1 MGKGPLNVNVQ
12 RLSEKASAGKQSAG
26 FFFYMIC
33 ALLMMSIVVGSSSG
47 QENRTVRVLTFEG
60 NKIFRTAEIGRWMRT
75 KEGGAFQ
82 QADFQADLESL
93 IAHYSAEGFLFAKV
107 DSFYIVSLPDTSKID
122 ITVVIDEGKPAVVH
136 SVSFDGANVLRP
148 SDLQAKMETR
158 TGKRFIPL
166 LLESDIKNL
175 LHEYETRGYPFA
187 KIIINDISFVEQG
200 EENLASI
207 TLGVQEGVVAR
218 ITELRVE
225 GNISTQA
232 NVIER
237 EARMNKGDLFKG
249 EMVGK
254 IQRRLERLQLFSS
267 VSIPELYLKE
277 DGTAGL
283 LLKVVEGN
291 PNRFDG
297 IVGYVPSSQS
307 GGQGYVTGL
316 IDLQFRNLLGT
327 GRKLSTRWYREDQ
340 NSQEIQLR
348 YFEPWVASYPVNVE
362 GEFFQRKQDST
373 YVLRRYNLNADAM
386 VLEDFTIGLSFTQ
399 ANVFPS
405 EGLTSKFVSESH
417 SVGIGVSILYDSRDN
432 PLTPT
437 EGFRYRTEYHTGY
450 KEIANSLVSSENGKN
465 STQRL
470 TFDVEYFVSPLSRQ
484 VIAASLFGREFR
496 SSNIEMSDLFR
507 LGGAGT
513 LRGYRE
519 SQFLGSQLVWS
530 NVEYRFI
537 VAPRSYAFGF
547 IDAGYIVTPERVSAG
562 LIGSEQTKFGYGIG
576 IRLDSALG
584 LIGVSLAFGQGD
596 TFSTAKLHFRLI
608 NEF

>member
-1 MGKGPLNVNVQ
+1 
-12 RLSEKASAGKQSAG
+12 
-26 FFFYMIC
+26 
-33 ALLMMSIVVGSSSG
+33 MMSLIVGSSSG

-60 NKIFRTAEIGRWMRT
+60 NKIFHTAEITRWMRT
-75 KEGGAFQ
+75 KEMGVFH

-107 DSFYIVSLPDTSKID
+107 DSFSIVPLPDTSKVD
-122 ITVVIDEGKPAVVH
+122 ITVAINEGKPAVVH
-136 SVSFDGANVLRP
+136 SLSFDGATVLRP
-148 SDLQAKMETR
+148 SDLQAKIETR

-166 LLESDIKNL
+166 LLEFDIKNL
-175 LHEYETRGYPFA
+175 LHEYEARGYPFA
-187 KIIINDISFVEQG
+187 KIVVNDISFAEKDEEQ
-200 EENLASI
+200 LASI
-207 TLGVQEGVVAR
+207 TLGIQEGAVAR

-225 GNISTQA
+225 GNTSTNA
-232 NVIER
+232 YVIER
-237 EARMNKGDLFKG
+237 EARINKGDLFKG

-254 IQRRLERLQLFSS
+254 IQRRLEQLQLFSS
-267 VSIPELYLKE
+267 VSTPELYLKE
-277 DGTAGL
+277 DGAAGL
-283 LLKVVEGN
+283 LLKVAEGN

-297 IVGYVPSSQS
+297 IVGYVPSNQS
-307 GGQGYVTGL
+307 GGEGYVTGL

-340 NSQEIQLR
+340 HSQEIQLR

-373 YVLRRYNLNADAM
+373 YVLRRYNLNADAV
-386 VLEDFTIGLSFTQ
+386 VLGDFTVGLSFTQ

-405 EGLTSKFVSESH
+405 EGLAFNYVRESH
-417 SVGIGVSILYDSRDN
+417 SLGIGISMLYDSRDN
-432 PLTPT
+432 PITPT
-437 EGFRYRTEYHTGY
+437 EGFRYRTEYYTGY
-450 KEIANSLVSSENGKN
+450 KEIANSLVSSENGRN

-470 TFDVEYFVSPLSRQ
+470 TFDAEYFVSPLLRQ
-484 VIAASLFGREFR
+484 VIAVSLFGREFR
-496 SSNIEMSDLFR
+496 SANIEMSDLFR

-519 SQFLGSQLVWS
+519 SQFLGSRLVWS

-547 IDAGYIVTPERVSAG
+547 IDAGYIVTPERSSAG
-562 LIGSEQTKFGYGIG
+562 LAGAEQTKFGYGIG

-584 LIGVSLAFGQGD
+584 LIGVSIAFGQGD